1 MDPMKE
7 SRSQKP
13 RMPTPPAAGG
23 ETPLDL
29 RHLRR
34 EARTAL
40 ELAIVALAP
49 ADLIDQLAAAAGLL
63 EAINELPADS
73 PPALALAPK
82 AAARARSALDAWRE
96 YDERYVRKALA

>member
-1 MDPMKE
+1 MKE
-7 SRSQKP
+7 RRSPKQKTRP
-13 RMPTPPAAGG
+13 PVSQPAASQ
-23 ETPLDL
+23 LDL
-29 RHLRR
+29 THLRR

-49 ADLIDQLAAAAGLL
+49 GDLIERLAAAAGLL

-82 AAARARSALDAWRE
+82 AASLARSALEDWRE
-96 YDERYVRKALA
+96 YDQRHVPKALA

>member
-1 MDPMKE
+1 MKE
-7 SRSQKP
+7 HRSRKPKARASADPRPASQ
-13 RMPTPPAAGG
+13 
-23 ETPLDL
+23 LDL

-49 ADLIDQLAAAAGLL
+49 DDLIGRLASAAGLL
-63 EAINELPADS
+63 EAISELPADS

-82 AAARARSALDAWRE
+82 AAARAKSALEEWRE
-96 YDERYVRKALA
+96 YDERHVRKAFA